1 MRYFLAAVVITLSL
15 GLSPLATAAEAPQQT
30 AVVGPAWEMVE
41 SFFDQVRAVL
51 SLDMDRAERPQTI
64 DRLQKAVDEDGTTGT
79 TNPNG
84 DIGSGLDP
92 NG

>member
-51 SLDMDRAERPQTI
+51 SLDMDRPERPRATGPAPSGM
-64 DRLQKAVDEDGTTGT
+64 RTVTAADGGDPAGDMGPGME
-79 TNPNG
+79 PNG
-84 DIGSGLDP
+84 
-92 NG
+92 